1 MKCKLVKYK
10 LILSSFYKMFRLS
23 TILQLKFS
31 LFWTFIRLF
40 DSLKI
45 IQKYPSPVEGGG
57 GGGGARL
64 THPER

>member
-1 MKCKLVKYK
+1 
-10 LILSSFYKMFRLS
+10 MFRLS

-57 GGGGARL
+57 ARL